1 MPRRM
6 PEPLSAENP
15 PEKPKLLVI
24 AGPNGS
30 GKTTFTKQLLGHHW
44 SDDCVFINPDII
56 AEREFGG
63 WNDQASILKAADR
76 AAELRE
82 ECLRTRTSMVVE
94 TVLSME
100 DKVDFLRRAQEN
112 GFFVRVFFIGTDT
125 PEINAARVTRRMIEG
140 GHEVPIN
147 KILARY
153 FRSMRLCVSAGLI
166 SDRLYVHDNSFDG
179 ENPVLLFRK
188 HDGEF
193 YKTYPGLNKHWWA
206 EEIFRELR
214 KLKKLETVSS
224 ASDN

>member
-1 MPRRM
+1 M
-6 PEPLSAENP
+6 PEPLSAESP

-44 SDDCVFINPDII
+44 SGDCVFINPDVI
-56 AEREFGG
+56 AEQEFGG
-63 WNDQASILKAADR
+63 WNDQTAILKAADR
-76 AAELRE
+76 AAEMRE

-94 TVLSME
+94 TVLSKE
-100 DKVDFLRRAQEN
+100 DKVDFLRRAQES

-153 FRSMRLCVSAGLI
+153 FRSMRLCVSVGLI
-166 SDRLYVHDNSFDG
+166 ADRLYVHDNSFDG
-179 ENPVLLFRK
+179 EDPVLLFRK

-224 ASDN
+224 TSDN